1 MWQYFSLRAS
11 QVILVVVETF
21 LDLIIEFRDLV
32 LSVGVLVSVKNST
45 FSLYLME
52 REWVESVCC
61 ALDKSAAFAVSHQ
74 IADVYDQVHRLAF
87 LD

>member
-1 MWQYFSLRAS
+1 MRAS

-21 LDLIIEFRDLV
+21 LDLTIESREFI
-32 LSVGVLVSVKNST
+32 LSLRFLGLVKNST
-45 FSLYLME
+45 FSLIEIHLIK
-52 REWVESVCC
+52 REWVRVFVM
-61 ALDKSAAFAVSHQ
+61 DKSAVFAVSHQ